1 MNEYRGKII
10 SFNDTSVT
18 IMNPASGIMEISREK
33 IIKIEPPLEEKEI
46 KKERLEAEIQ
56 RQEERYYV
64 DFRKK
69 EKKLISIYLG
79 GGLNI
84 INGGDLNGV
93 IQDYKQLIEDLN
105 DYYTT
110 DYTTDLKEFKWIQ
123 NYKGEVFLSLSRSFS
138 ISLGVEYLTKKNK
151 GTTTF
156 SDEYSGTVNESF
168 YYYNYSLTDNY
179 SEEHEYKLVA
189 IPITFNIYY
198 FLPISEKAKFF
209 ITGGIGYY
217 FGKLKYNMPYISDYE
232 YTEDHYLNDGTHLD
246 TLISNYS
253 EDGTESYEVKCN
265 EVGFHGGLGFEYKIF
280 SNISLS
286 AEGIY
291 RYVEFNDWNGSWSD
305 NWNWNLTEGWE
316 REGYDESSGSES
328 KSINSGKMWYYE
340 EEYSDLE
347 EQYRYIQLYE
357 TKPALKEGISNIRQ
371 AKINLNGF
379 SFRIGIKISF

>member
-1 MNEYRGKII
+1 M
-10 SFNDTSVT
+10 
-18 IMNPASGIMEISREK
+18 
-33 IIKIEPPLEEKEI
+33 
-46 KKERLEAEIQ
+46 
-56 RQEERYYV
+56 
-64 DFRKK
+64 
-69 EKKLISIYLG
+69 
-79 GGLNI
+79 
-84 INGGDLNGV
+84 
-93 IQDYKQLIEDLN
+93 
-105 DYYTT
+105 
-110 DYTTDLKEFKWIQ
+110 KEFKWIQ

-179 SEEHEYKLVA
+179 SEEPEYKLVA